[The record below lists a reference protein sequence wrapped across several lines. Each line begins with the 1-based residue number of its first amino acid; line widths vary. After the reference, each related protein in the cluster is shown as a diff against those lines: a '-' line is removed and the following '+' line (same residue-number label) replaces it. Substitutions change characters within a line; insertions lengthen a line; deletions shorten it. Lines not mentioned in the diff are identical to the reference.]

1 MKIAVYSA
9 RKYDRNSFDEQLTS
23 RKWDHQLTFFDDA
36 PLNARNVALLT
47 AYENGKPFD
56 AVCCF
61 VNDLVDRATLERLKE
76 KGIKL
81 VLLRCAGFDNV
92 DLKAAQELGITVCR
106 VPEYSP
112 PSVSEHALALILTLV
127 RKTHKAYVR
136 VREGDFSLDEQMV
149 GFALAGKTAG
159 VVGTGKIGANTA
171 RVLLAFGCTVIAHDV
186 FEVDDLKK
194 LGIRYVSKEELF
206 QESDIISLHCP
217 LLPETA
223 HMINEN
229 AIKMMKDGV
238 VIVNTSRGG
247 VIDTAAVI
255 AGLKSK
261 KIGALGIDVYEREKE
276 VFLQTENTGKA
287 LQDDVLMRLT
297 TFPNVLITCHQAWFT
312 KESLV
317 AIAQTTLQNA
327 SCYLQGKVQ
336 NEVKAP
342 K

>member
-1 MKIAVYSA
+1 MKIAFYSA
-9 RKYDRNSFDEQLTS
+9 RKYDRLSFEEQLAS
-23 RKWDHQLTFFDDA
+23 KKWEHQITFFDDA

-47 AYENGKPFD
+47 AYENGTPFE

-61 VNDLVDRATLERLKE
+61 VNDLVDRPTLERLKE

-92 DLKAAQELGITVCR
+92 DLNAAQEFGISVCR

-112 PSVSEHALALILTLV
+112 PSVSEHALALVLTLV

-136 VREGDFSLDEQMV
+136 VREGDFSLDEQMI
-149 GFALAGKTAG
+149 GFALSGKTAG
-159 VVGTGKIGANTA
+159 IVGTGKIGANTA
-171 RVLLAFGCTVIAHDV
+171 KILLAFGCRVIAHDIY
-186 FEVDDLKK
+186 EVDELKK
-194 LGIRYVSKEELF
+194 LGIRYVSRDELF
-206 QESDIISLHCP
+206 QTSDIISLHCP

-223 HMINEN
+223 HMINDN
-229 AIKMMKDGV
+229 AIKMLKDGV

-247 VIDTAAVI
+247 VIDTSAVI

-261 KIGALGIDVYEREKE
+261 KIGGLGIDVYEREKE
-276 VFLQTENTGKA
+276 VFLQSENTGKA

-327 SCYLQGKVQ
+327 TCFLQGKTQ
-336 NEVKAP
+336 NEVKP
-342 K
+342 SK